1 MKKTNILDF
10 STFDTKEVKLESYKN
25 FKVSLFKDVFQK
37 AYASVEEIIGHIKE
51 DTKDD
56 KREINNIIAFTG
68 ERGTGKTTAMLSF
81 ANYLQKDIRND
92 DEWRLNSK
100 IEDYRFE
107 CVPLIDPSKLTKDEN
122 IITLVV
128 AYIYESIKK
137 IARNESAYSGINT
150 DSYLEKLKTG
160 VRKCQEIYNVVC
172 VKYTSFNKN
181 IEQNPDTV
189 ETFSDIAKATRLRE
203 LIQELVDIY
212 LDILNHENDSKKSIL
227 IIPIDDLDTNIR
239 NAYTLVEDLRSYFM
253 VSKVIIM
260 MAVKMEQLNDA
271 LQLKFCED
279 FKNLSTQGQRMDSGA
294 ETMATKY
301 LEKLIVYDRR
311 IAMPSLTF
319 QNLGDYQVKTP
330 KLVEEAQLAFP
341 KLKEDT
347 KCVVDYVLS
356 MLYQNTGIIL
366 VKNAQGVHEFIPRN
380 LRTLH
385 QLLQILEEQKPV
397 SLQEIRVTLANKKK
411 DELSEQQQVLS
422 SNLEKIYSFLLD
434 NSTSGNMSSGLVE
447 ILRRI
452 GQQPIDTMNAF
463 LVRNLCSALESDDE
477 REYIRNNPVIASF
490 TSLSV
495 HPNLITI
502 GDVLYLLNEVERAG
516 SESEI
521 RQFVTSVKMIY
532 SITMIRLLFVQEQE
546 PQYWAAARLLGSSIC
561 NPNIQLL
568 PGDKGNNSY
577 EWMPRI
583 RGERICIETQQGVY
597 TLDGKRV
604 EEAGELLAEDQKRN
618 VLSIE
623 TVVKMSFYVLGYH
636 RMKRIQE
643 QRQIDPHVYEPGD
656 YPLLKYRRSAVED
669 INSALMSFHWMSFAG
684 LCLTPKDTALAML
697 HCLKTS
703 GLFESN
709 AYLQLMEKIEDWRRE
724 YICAIPIYSID
735 IINEL
740 INDMHEKRFEYDD
753 GTAKEKKLHGYLYF
767 MESLKASLTT
777 MMDDVTWLKDDD
789 KTGIATALEQ
799 CPVLFPTQ
807 GDEVWKVEEELKWLN
822 G

>member
-1 MKKTNILDF
+1 MEKNNILDF

-25 FKVSLFKDVFQK
+25 FKTSFFKDVFEK
-37 AYASVEEIIGHIKE
+37 AYASVEEIIGHIKK
-51 DTKDD
+51 DAKDD

-81 ANYLQKDIRND
+81 ANYLKKDIRD
-92 DEWRLNSK
+92 DREWRPDSMSQ
-100 IEDYRFE
+100 DYRFE

-137 IARNESAYSGINT
+137 IAHNELAYSENNVNNN
-150 DSYLEKLKTG
+150 LETLKTG

-212 LDILNHENDSKKSIL
+212 LDILNHENGSEKSIL

-239 NAYTLVEDLRSYFM
+239 NAYTLVEDLRNYFM

-279 FKNLSTQGQRMDSGA
+279 FKNLSAQGQRMDSGA
-294 ETMATKY
+294 EAMATKY

-319 QNLGDYQVKTP
+319 QNLGDYKVKTP
-330 KLVEEAQLAFP
+330 KLKEEEKP
-341 KLKEDT
+341 
-347 KCVVDYVLS
+347 VVDYVLS

-366 VKNAQGVHEFIPRN
+366 VKNEQGVHEFIPRN

-385 QLLQILEEQKPV
+385 QLLQILEEQSPV
-397 SLQEIRVTLANKKK
+397 SLKEIRASYADKKK
-411 DELSEQQQVLS
+411 DELSEPQQVLE
-422 SNLEKIYSFLLD
+422 SNLQKIYSFLLD
-434 NSTSGNMSSGLVE
+434 NSTIGNMSSGLVE

-463 LVRNLCSALESDDE
+463 LVRNLCNALESDDA

-495 HPNLITI
+495 HPDLITM

-516 SESEI
+516 SESGI

-532 SITMIRLLFVQEQE
+532 SITMIRLLFVQEKE
-546 PQYWAAARLLGSSIC
+546 PRYSEAVRLLGRTIC

-583 RGERICIETQQGVY
+583 RGEQICIETGEGVY

-604 EEAGELLAEDQKRN
+604 EEEKVEGDGKKSAELEWNKI
-618 VLSIE
+618 SIE
-623 TVVKMSFYVLGYH
+623 TAVRMSFYVLGYH
-636 RMKRIQE
+636 RMKRMQE
-643 QRQIDPHVYEPGD
+643 LRQIDPHVYEPGD
-656 YPLLKYRRSAVED
+656 YPLLKFRRSVAED
-669 INSALMSFHWMSFAG
+669 INSALMSLHWMSFVS
-684 LCLTPKDTALAML
+684 LCLTPKKTVDAML

-703 GLFESN
+703 GLFKSN
-709 AYLQLMEKIEDWRRE
+709 AYMQLMKKIDDWRKE
-724 YICAIPIYSID
+724 NICVIPIYSID

-753 GTAKEKKLHGYLYF
+753 GTAREKKLHGYLYF
-767 MESLKASLTT
+767 MDSIQASLRE
-777 MMDDVTWLKDDD
+777 MMKLAFYIKEDERER
-789 KTGIATALEQ
+789 IMTALVK

-807 GDEVWKVEEELKWLN
+807 DEQLGTVEKELKWLN

>member
-1 MKKTNILDF
+1 MEKNNILDF
-10 STFDTKEVKLESYKN
+10 STFDTKEVNLESYKN
-25 FKVSLFKDVFQK
+25 FKTSFFKDVFEK
-37 AYASVEEIIGHIKE
+37 AYVSVEEIIGHIKE
-51 DTKDD
+51 DAKDD

-81 ANYLQKDIRND
+81 ANYLKKDIRDD
-92 DEWRLNSK
+92 DEWKPDSK
-100 IEDYRFE
+100 IKSYRFE

-137 IARNESAYSGINT
+137 IAHDESAYSGINA

-203 LIQELVDIY
+203 LTQELVDIY
-212 LDILNHENDSKKSIL
+212 LDILSHEKGSKKSIL

-301 LEKLIVYDRR
+301 LEKLIVHDRR

-319 QNLGDYQVKTP
+319 QNLGAYGVKTP
-330 KLVEEAQLAFP
+330 KLVEEAECALP
-341 KLKEDT
+341 KVIEKERP
-347 KCVVDYVLS
+347 VVDYVLS

-366 VKNAQGVHEFIPRN
+366 VKNEQGVHEFIPRN

-397 SLQEIRVTLANKKK
+397 SLQEIKATFANNKK
-411 DELSEQQQVLS
+411 DELSEQQQILK

-452 GQQPIDTMNAF
+452 GQQPIDMMNAF
-463 LVRNLCSALESDDE
+463 LVRNLCEALESDDA
-477 REYIRNNPVIASF
+477 RAYIRNNPVIASF
-490 TSLSV
+490 TSPSV
-495 HPNLITI
+495 HPDLITI

-516 SESEI
+516 SESGI
-521 RQFVTSVKMIY
+521 RQFVTLVKMIY
-532 SITMIRLLFVQEQE
+532 SITMLRLLFVQERE
-546 PQYWAAARLLGSSIC
+546 PKYSDSVRLLGRTIC
-561 NPNIQLL
+561 NPNVQLL

-583 RGERICIETQQGVY
+583 RGERICVRTGQGVY

-604 EEAGELLAEDQKRN
+604 EEDGELLAEGQAWN

-623 TVVKMSFYVLGYH
+623 TTVRMGFYVLGYH
-636 RMKRIQE
+636 RMKRIRE
-643 QRQIDPHVYEPGD
+643 ERQIDPHVYEPGD

-669 INSALMSFHWMSFAG
+669 INSALLAFHWMSFVS
-684 LCLTPKDTALAML
+684 LSLTPEDTVKAML
-697 HCLKTS
+697 HYLHAS

-709 AYLQLMEKIEDWRRE
+709 AYKQLMGKIENWRRKN
-724 YICAIPIYSID
+724 ICAIPIYSID

-740 INDMHEKRFEYDD
+740 INDMHQKRFEYDD
-753 GTAKEKKLHGYLYF
+753 GTAREKRLHGYLYF
-767 MESLKASLTT
+767 MDSLKASLQS
-777 MMDDVTWLKDDD
+777 VLERASNDDD
-789 KTGIATALEQ
+789 GRKEIMTALNE
-799 CPVLFPTQ
+799 CPVLFQTQ
-807 GDEVWKVEEELKWLN
+807 DDKVGKVEEELKWLN
-822 G
+822 E